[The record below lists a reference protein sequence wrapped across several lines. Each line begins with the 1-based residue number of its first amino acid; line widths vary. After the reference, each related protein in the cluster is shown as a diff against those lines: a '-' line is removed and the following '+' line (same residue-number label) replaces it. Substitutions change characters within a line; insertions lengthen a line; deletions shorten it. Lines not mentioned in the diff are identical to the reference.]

1 MKLYSFLLVVHSIFR
16 WVVLCGLLYGLFA
29 GVRGWSLRRT
39 FSSIDNRVRHVAA
52 TLAHVQLVLGYC
64 LFFTS
69 PRVPW
74 ARIHLVLM
82 TIAII
87 VITIGSAAAKRR
99 ETDAAKFRTM
109 TIWFGVALVIILLA
123 VPWPW
128 SPLAK
133 RPLFRTF

>member
-1 MKLYSFLLVVHSIFR
+1 MKLYSFLLFVHSFFR
-16 WVVLCGLLYGLFA
+16 WVVLTGLVYGLFI
-29 GVRGWSLRRT
+29 GIRGWRSRT
-39 FSSIDNRVRHVAA
+39 IFSSTDNRVRHVTA

-74 ARIHLVLM
+74 AKIHLVLM

-99 ETDAAKFRTM
+99 ETDISKFRTM
-109 TIWFGVALVIILLA
+109 TVWFGVALVIIFLA

>member
-16 WVVLCGLLYGLFA
+16 WVVLCGLLYGLYRGIA
-29 GVRGWSLRRT
+29 GWRLRRAFT
-39 FSSIDNRVRHVAA
+39 SIDNRVRHVVA

-64 LFFTS
+64 LFFAS

-109 TIWFGVALVIILLA
+109 TVGFGVALLIIFLA